1 MNNYRVAKSYEGFE
15 FDIKKAYK
23 NSKGKMVV
31 DAKKPCSR
39 CNGSGIAISHVCNG
53 QPIPYVNDGG
63 VCYGCNGTGYFH
75 KTIRLYTD
83 KEFEQMEKASIKAA
97 EKREAAREQKMKA
110 EYADK
115 RAKWLKENC
124 FNENLTTFVYFP
136 ADSFEVKDSL
146 KDAGFK
152 FNRSLLWHIANI
164 PEGYEDKVVEITLDK
179 VAEIG
184 AWGEG
189 CYRPNAR
196 AFVDDI
202 LKNCRP
208 IEDSTS
214 EWLFEE
220 KERFYD
226 YAVVLKSVR
235 GMETRFGWTQLVK
248 FEDANGNILQWW
260 TAVEI
265 KAEVGDHVLLTGTVK
280 AHDEYKGIKST
291 TVTRCRLKI
300 V

>member
-1 MNNYRVAKSYEGFE
+1 MRVAKSYVGYEYDE
-15 FDIKKAYK
+15 TKAYEK
-23 NSKGKMVV
+23 NGKMYVSARCKC
-31 DAKKPCSR
+31 DK

-53 QPIPYVNDGG
+53 QPVPYVNDGG
-63 VCYGCNGTGYFH
+63 ICYSCNGAGYFR
-75 KTIRLYTD
+75 KEIRLYTD

-110 EYADK
+110 EYANK
-115 RAKWLKENC
+115 REKWLEENC

-164 PEGYEDKVVEITLDK
+164 PEGYEDKVVEITLDQ

-196 AFVDDI
+196 TFVDDM

-208 IEDSTS
+208 IEESTS

-220 KERFYD
+220 KEKFYD

-235 GMETRFGWTQLVK
+235 GMETRFGWTTLIK
-248 FEDANGNILQWW
+248 FEDDHGNILDWW
-260 TAVEI
+260 TSTDV
-265 KAEVGDHVLLTGTVK
+265 KAEVGDRVLLTGTVK
-280 AHDEYKGIKST
+280 SHNEYKGVKST
-291 TVTRCRLKI
+291 TVTRCRIK
-300 V
+300 VV

>member
-1 MNNYRVAKSYEGFE
+1 MRVAKSYVGYEYDE
-15 FDIKKAYK
+15 TKAYEK
-23 NSKGKMVV
+23 NGKMYVSARCKC
-31 DAKKPCSR
+31 DR

-53 QPIPYVNDGG
+53 QPVPYVNDGG
-63 VCYGCNGTGYFH
+63 ICYSCNGAGYFR
-75 KTIRLYTD
+75 KEIRLYTD

-110 EYADK
+110 EYANK
-115 RAKWLKENC
+115 RAKWLEENG

-136 ADSFEVKDSL
+136 VDSFEVKDSL

-152 FNRSLLWHIANI
+152 FNRSFLWHIADI
-164 PEGYEDKVVEITLDK
+164 PEGYEDKVVEITLDQ

-189 CYRPNAR
+189 FYRPGAR
-196 AFVDDI
+196 TFVDDI

-208 IEDSTS
+208 IEESTS

-265 KAEVGDHVLLTGTVK
+265 KAEVGDQVLLTGTVK
-280 AHDEYKGIKST
+280 AHDEYKGVKST
-291 TVTRCRLKI
+291 TVTRCKI
-300 V
+300 KAV

>member
-1 MNNYRVAKSYEGFE
+1 MRVANSYVGYEYDE
-15 FDIKKAYK
+15 TKAYEK
-23 NSKGKMVV
+23 NGKMYVS
-31 DAKKPCSR
+31 AR
-39 CNGSGIAISHVCNG
+39 CKCDRCTKGVYVTRVENG
-53 QPIPYVNDGG
+53 QPIPHPAFGG
-63 VCYGCNGTGYFH
+63 VCLKCGGSGVIT
-75 KTIRLYTD
+75 KEVRLYTD

-110 EYADK
+110 EYANK
-115 RAKWLKENC
+115 REKWLEENC

-136 ADSFEVKDSL
+136 ADSFEVKDRL

-164 PEGYEDKVVEITLDK
+164 PEGYEDKVVEITLDQ

-196 AFVDDI
+196 TFVDDM

-208 IEDSTS
+208 IEESTS

-235 GMETRFGWTQLVK
+235 GMETRFGYTQLVK

-265 KAEVGDHVLLTGTVK
+265 KAEVDDQVLLTGTVK
-280 AHDEYKGIKST
+280 AHDEYKGVKST
-291 TVTRCRLKI
+291 TVTRCKI
-300 V
+300 KAV

>member
-1 MNNYRVAKSYEGFE
+1 MRVAKSYEGYE
-15 FDIKKAYK
+15 YDETKAYEK
-23 NSKGKMVV
+23 NGKMYVS
-31 DAKKPCSR
+31 AR
-39 CNGSGIAISHVCNG
+39 CKCDRCTKGVYVTRVENG
-53 QPIPYVNDGG
+53 QPIPHPAFGG
-63 VCYGCNGTGYFH
+63 VCLKCKGSGFIT
-75 KTIRLYTD
+75 KEVRLYTD
-83 KEFEQMEKASIKAA
+83 KEFEQMEKASAKAA

-110 EYADK
+110 EYANK
-115 RAKWLKENC
+115 RAKWLEENC

-164 PEGYEDKVVEITLDK
+164 PEGYEDKVVEITLDQ

-196 AFVDDI
+196 TFVDDM

-208 IEDSTS
+208 IEESTS

-235 GMETRFGWTQLVK
+235 GMETRFGWTTLIK
-248 FEDANGNILQWW
+248 FEDDHGNILDWW
-260 TAVEI
+260 TNTDV
-265 KAEVGDHVLLTGTVK
+265 KAEVGDRILLTGTVK
-280 AHDEYKGIKST
+280 SHNEYKGIKST

>member
-1 MNNYRVAKSYEGFE
+1 MRVAKSYVGYEYDE
-15 FDIKKAYK
+15 TKAYEK
-23 NSKGKMVV
+23 NGKMYVS
-31 DAKKPCSR
+31 AR
-39 CNGSGIAISHVCNG
+39 CKCDRCTKGVYVTRVENG
-53 QPIPYVNDGG
+53 QPIPHPAFGG
-63 VCYGCNGTGYFH
+63 VCLKCGGSGFIT
-75 KTIRLYTD
+75 KEVRLYTD

-115 RAKWLKENC
+115 RAKWLEENC

-146 KDAGFK
+146 KDAGFHFSK
-152 FNRSLLWHIANI
+152 NLLWHIANI
-164 PEGYEDKVVEITLDK
+164 PEGYEDKVVEIALDQ

-189 CYRPNAR
+189 FYRPGAR
-196 AFVDDI
+196 TFVDDI

-208 IEDSTS
+208 IEESTS

-265 KAEVGDHVLLTGTVK
+265 KAEVGDQVLLTGTVK
-280 AHDEYKGIKST
+280 KFEEYKGNKIT
-291 TVTRCRLKI
+291 TVTRCKI
-300 V
+300 KSI

>member
-1 MNNYRVAKSYEGFE
+1 MRVAKSYEGYE
-15 FDIKKAYK
+15 YDETKAYEK
-23 NSKGKMVV
+23 NGKMYVS
-31 DAKKPCSR
+31 AR
-39 CNGSGIAISHVCNG
+39 CKCDRCTKGVYVTRVENG
-53 QPIPYVNDGG
+53 QPIPHPAFGG
-63 VCYGCNGTGYFH
+63 VCLKCGGSGFIT
-75 KTIRLYTD
+75 KEIRLYTD

-97 EKREAAREQKMKA
+97 EKREAAREQKIKA
-110 EYADK
+110 EYANK
-115 RAKWLKENC
+115 REKWLEENC

-136 ADSFEVKDSL
+136 SDSFEVKDNL

-196 AFVDDI
+196 TLVDDI

-208 IEDSTS
+208 IEESTS

-265 KAEVGDHVLLTGTVK
+265 KAEVGDHVRLTGTVK
-280 AHDEYKGIKST
+280 AHDEYKGVKST
-291 TVTRCRLKI
+291 TVTRCKI
-300 V
+300 KAV